1 MALYIKSVE
10 NLIKEFKKLPGI
22 GPKSAKRIVFFLLK
36 LSRSDI
42 LKFSQSLVE
51 MKEKVR
57 FCTEC
62 YGLTEEDVC
71 YICRDESRDRKKICV
86 VEEASDI
93 VIIEK
98 TGEYRGL
105 YHVLGGL
112 LSPIENIGPEEIRI
126 PKLLERIKTNNI
138 DEIIIAL
145 NPTVEGES
153 TAVYLKKILLPLGI
167 KVTRLASGLPVG
179 GDLEYA
185 DEVTIGRAISDR
197 REL

>member
-10 NLIKEFKKLPGI
+10 NLINEFKKLPGI

-36 LSRSDI
+36 LSQNDI
-42 LKFSQSLVE
+42 VKFSQSLIE
-51 MKEKVR
+51 MKEKTK
-57 FCTEC
+57 FCSEC
-62 YGLTEEDVC
+62 YGLTEEDIC
-71 YICRDESRDRKKICV
+71 HICRDGSRDRKKICI
-86 VEEASDI
+86 VEEVSDV

-98 TGEYRGL
+98 TGEYKGL
-105 YHVLGGL
+105 YHILGGL
-112 LSPIENIGPEEIRI
+112 LSPIENIGPDEIRV
-126 PKLLERIKTNNI
+126 PRLLERVKADNV
-138 DEIIIAL
+138 EEVIIAL

-153 TAVYLKKILLPLGI
+153 TAAYLKKMLSPLGAR
-167 KVTRLASGLPVG
+167 VTRLASGLPVG

>member
-10 NLIKEFKKLPGI
+10 NLINEFKKLPGI

-36 LSRSDI
+36 LSQNDI
-42 LKFSQSLVE
+42 AKFSQGLIE
-51 MKEKVR
+51 MKEKTK
-57 FCTEC
+57 FCSEC
-62 YGLTEEDVC
+62 YGLTEEDIC
-71 YICRDESRDRKKICV
+71 HICRDESRDRKKICI
-86 VEEASDI
+86 VEEVSDV

-105 YHVLGGL
+105 YHILGGL
-112 LSPIENIGPEEIRI
+112 LSPIENIGPDEIRV
-126 PKLLERIKTNNI
+126 PKLLERVKTDNI
-138 DEIIIAL
+138 EEVIIAL

-153 TAVYLKKILLPLGI
+153 TAVYLKKMLLPLGVR
-167 KVTRLASGLPVG
+167 VTRLASGLPVG